1 VFSQGE
7 RRIQKATLTYA
18 TAWNRG
24 FELAGVTAVFI
35 LIGLGLD
42 SLFGTRPLFTVA
54 LGVLAMI
61 GLGVR
66 AYYAYK
72 AQMEIE
78 EEGKPWTHRNK
89 K

>member
-1 VFSQGE
+1 VFAEGE
-7 RRIQKATLTYA
+7 RRMQKAALTYA
-18 TAWNRG
+18 TGWSRG
-24 FELAGVTAVFI
+24 FELAGVTAVFV

-66 AYYAYK
+66 AYYGYK

-78 EEGKPWTHRNK
+78 EEGKPWTHRNQK
-89 K
+89 